1 MDPATI
7 AAGVVGVLAPF
18 LKGFIGGVT
27 HGSEK
32 VGEAAGGRLR
42 ELAAGIWHRLH
53 PKLQQSPAAMQA
65 AQKVAD
71 KPDDED
77 WQASLRAQ
85 LRMLLEEDHTLAEE
99 LGSSLE
105 EAQRAGVVSD
115 VVIYGGISADRGAV
129 VAGRDITGPVR
140 TGGDQ
145 PDS

>member
-1 MDPATI
+1 MDPASI
-7 AAGVVGVLAPF
+7 AAGVVSVLAPF
-18 LKGFIGGVT
+18 LKGFISGVT

-32 VGEAAGGRLR
+32 VGEAAGGKLR
-42 ELAAGIWHRLH
+42 ELAAGIWQRLH

-65 AQKVAD
+65 VQKVAD
-71 KPDDED
+71 QPDDED
-77 WQASLRAQ
+77 WQAGLRAQ
-85 LRMLLEEDHTLAEE
+85 LRMLLEEDHALAEE

-115 VVIYGGISADRGAV
+115 VVIYGGVSADHGAV
-129 VAGRDITGPVR
+129 VAGRDITGGVR